1 MAAQVTQP
9 NVKFA
14 LGQIVGTPGAIQAM
28 DQLNMTLWQ
37 LLSRHQH
44 GDWGDL
50 DTEDWQANN
59 RALQTGERLFSAYI
73 VQHMKFWVIT
83 EADRS
88 ATTILLPEE
97 Y

>member
-1 MAAQVTQP
+1 MAAQAIQP
-9 NVKFA
+9 HVNFG
-14 LGQIVGTPGAIQAM
+14 LGQVVATPGAIEAM
-28 DQLNMTLWQ
+28 EKLNITPWY

-50 DTEDWQANN
+50 DTEDWRANN

-73 VQHMKFWVIT
+73 VQNTKFWVIT

-88 ATTILLPEE
+88 ATTILLPAE